1 MRKLQKN
8 QSNIIEIYTNYL
20 LNFENL
26 IQDSKIIQ

>member
-26 IQDSKIIQ
+26 IKDSKIIQ